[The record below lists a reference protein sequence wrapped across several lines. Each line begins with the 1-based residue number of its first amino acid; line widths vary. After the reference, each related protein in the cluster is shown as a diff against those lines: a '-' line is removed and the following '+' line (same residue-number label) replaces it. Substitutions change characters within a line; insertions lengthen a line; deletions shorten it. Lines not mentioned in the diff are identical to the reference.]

1 MKNKQEI
8 KGSSDLI
15 IELIALKENLTQECV
30 LATFCKVIEER
41 VDNKIIYKV
50 KVDSQK
56 LNVSNY
62 NKINIINNIIMI
74 IIKNI
79 II

>member
-74 IIKNI
+74 NIKNI

>member
-74 IIKNI
+74 KIKNI